1 LSLKNKIKWNY
12 LSKIKFKEIMDE
24 PNMKNSTSK
33 LENVSQK
40 KVILAGTV
48 GNAVEWFD
56 WTIYATFAVFFAK
69 QFFPSTDPTAS
80 LLATFAIFAV
90 GFFMRPLGGIVLGI
104 FSDRYGR
111 KAALAA
117 TIMMMAGGS
126 LMIGLSPTYEVIGIF
141 APIILV
147 LARLLQGLSLGG
159 EFASA
164 ATYLSEMAP
173 KEKRGFYSS
182 FMFFSAA
189 IGILMASSLAWLL
202 ITILTEQQMSDYGW
216 RIPFLLGALG
226 GLVGMWIRRS
236 VPDSEMT
243 HAKEKV
249 KNPLIFLIKNHP
261 KETLRIVGISILTT
275 FAFYIFIV
283 YVPSYAIKAL
293 GAEPKVA
300 FAANTIALVV
310 FMLCQPVFGWLSDK
324 IGRKPQLIVFA
335 VGYLLFFYP
344 IIKWMDSSFSSI
356 LLVEIFGLLLYA
368 LYTSIGPTLMSEQF
382 PTEVRAVGI
391 GAPYNLMV
399 ALLGGTT
406 PYILTWLQSI
416 GKQDY
421 FYFLVIIGAALTLL
435 TFIKM
440 PETVGK
446 KLEDI

>member
-1 LSLKNKIKWNY
+1 
-12 LSKIKFKEIMDE
+12 MDE
-24 PNMKNSTSK
+24 SKMQNSISTQG
-33 LENVSQK
+33 NVSQK

-48 GNAVEWFD
+48 GNAIEWFD

-69 QFFPSTDPTAS
+69 QFFPSDDPTAS

-117 TIMMMAGGS
+117 TIIMMAGGS
-126 LMIGLSPTYEVIGIF
+126 LMIGLSPTYESIGIF

-173 KEKRGFYSS
+173 KNKRGFYSS
-182 FMFFSAA
+182 FMFFSSA
-189 IGILMASSLAWLL
+189 IGILMASGLAWAL
-202 ITILTEQQMSDYGW
+202 TSTLTETQMSEYGW
-216 RIPFLLGALG
+216 RIPFILGAIG
-226 GLVGMWIRRS
+226 GLVGMWIRKS

-243 HAKEKV
+243 HKKESV
-249 KNPLIFLIKNHP
+249 KNPLIVLIKRHP

-275 FAFYIFIV
+275 FAFYIFVV
-283 YVPSYAIKAL
+283 YVPTYAIKVL
-293 GAEPKVA
+293 GAEPQTA
-300 FAANTIALVV
+300 FAANTVGLII

-335 VGYLLFFYP
+335 VGYLVFFYP
-344 IIKWMDSSFSSI
+344 IIKWMDGTFASI
-356 LLVEIFGLLLYA
+356 LLVELFGLVLYA
-368 LYTSIGPTLMSEQF
+368 LYTAIGPAVMSEQF

-406 PYILTWLQSI
+406 PYVLTWLQSI

-421 FYFLVIIGAALTLL
+421 FYFMVLVGALLTLI
-435 TFIKM
+435 TFMKM
-440 PETVGK
+440 PETAGK
-446 KLEDI
+446 GLEDIK

>member
-1 LSLKNKIKWNY
+1 M
-12 LSKIKFKEIMDE
+12 SKTKFKEIMDE

-202 ITILTEQQMSDYGW
+202 TTILTEQQMSDYGW

>member
-1 LSLKNKIKWNY
+1 
-12 LSKIKFKEIMDE
+12 MDE
-24 PNMKNSTSK
+24 SKMQNSIPTQG
-33 LENVSQK
+33 NVSQK

-48 GNAVEWFD
+48 GNAIEWFD
-56 WTIYATFAVFFAK
+56 WTTYATFAVFFAK
-69 QFFPSTDPTAS
+69 QFFPSDDPTAS

-117 TIMMMAGGS
+117 TIIMMAGGS
-126 LMIGLSPTYEVIGIF
+126 LMIGLSPTYESIGIF

-173 KEKRGFYSS
+173 KNKRGFYSS
-182 FMFFSAA
+182 FMFFSSA
-189 IGILMASSLAWLL
+189 IGILMASGLAWAL
-202 ITILTEQQMSDYGW
+202 TSALTETQMSEYGW
-216 RIPFLLGALG
+216 RIPFILGAIG
-226 GLVGMWIRRS
+226 GLVGMWIRKS

-243 HAKEKV
+243 HKKESV
-249 KNPLIFLIKNHP
+249 KNPLVVLIKRHP

-275 FAFYIFIV
+275 FAFYIFVV
-283 YVPSYAIKAL
+283 YVPTYAIKVL
-293 GAEPKVA
+293 GAEPQTA
-300 FAANTIALVV
+300 FAANTVGLII

-335 VGYLLFFYP
+335 AGYLVFFYP
-344 IIKWMDSSFSSI
+344 IIKWMDGTFASI
-356 LLVEIFGLLLYA
+356 LLVELFGLVLYA
-368 LYTSIGPTLMSEQF
+368 LYTAIGPAVMSEQF

-406 PYILTWLQSI
+406 PYVLTWLQSI

-421 FYFLVIIGAALTLL
+421 FYFMVLVGALLTLI
-435 TFIKM
+435 TFMKM
-440 PETVGK
+440 PETAGK
-446 KLEDI
+446 GLEDIK

>member
-1 LSLKNKIKWNY
+1 
-12 LSKIKFKEIMDE
+12 MDE
-24 PNMKNSTSK
+24 SKMQNSISAQG
-33 LENVSQK
+33 NVSQK

-48 GNAVEWFD
+48 GNAIEWFD

-69 QFFPSTDPTAS
+69 QFFPSDDPTAS

-117 TIMMMAGGS
+117 TIIMMAGGS
-126 LMIGLSPTYEVIGIF
+126 LMIGLSPTYESIGIF

-173 KEKRGFYSS
+173 KHKRGFYSS
-182 FMFFSAA
+182 FMFFSSA
-189 IGILMASSLAWLL
+189 IGILMASGLAWAL
-202 ITILTEQQMSDYGW
+202 TSALTETQMSEYGW
-216 RIPFLLGALG
+216 RIPFILGAIG
-226 GLVGMWIRRS
+226 GLVGMWIRKS

-243 HAKEKV
+243 HKKESV
-249 KNPLIFLIKNHP
+249 KNPLAVLIKRHP

-275 FAFYIFIV
+275 FAFYIFVV
-283 YVPSYAIKAL
+283 YVPTYAIKVL
-293 GAEPKVA
+293 GAEPQTA
-300 FAANTIALVV
+300 FAANTVGLII
-310 FMLCQPVFGWLSDK
+310 FILCQPVFGWLSDK

-335 VGYLLFFYP
+335 AGYLVFFYP
-344 IIKWMDSSFSSI
+344 IIKWMDGTFASI
-356 LLVEIFGLLLYA
+356 LLVELFGLVLYA
-368 LYTSIGPTLMSEQF
+368 LYTAIGPAVMSEQF

-406 PYILTWLQSI
+406 PYVLTWLQSI

-421 FYFLVIIGAALTLL
+421 FYFMVLVGALLTLI

-440 PETVGK
+440 PETAGK
-446 KLEDI
+446 GLEDIK

>member
-1 LSLKNKIKWNY
+1 
-12 LSKIKFKEIMDE
+12 MDE
-24 PNMKNSTSK
+24 SKMQNSISAQG
-33 LENVSQK
+33 NVSQK

-48 GNAVEWFD
+48 GNAIEWFD

-69 QFFPSTDPTAS
+69 QFFPSDDPTAS

-111 KAALAA
+111 KAALAV
-117 TIMMMAGGS
+117 TIIMMAGGS
-126 LMIGLSPTYEVIGIF
+126 LMIGLSPTYESIGIF

-173 KEKRGFYSS
+173 KHKRGFYSS
-182 FMFFSAA
+182 FMFFSSA
-189 IGILMASSLAWLL
+189 IGILMASGLAWAL
-202 ITILTEQQMSDYGW
+202 TSALTETQMSEYGW
-216 RIPFLLGALG
+216 RIPFILGAIG
-226 GLVGMWIRRS
+226 GLVGMWIRKS

-243 HAKEKV
+243 HKKESV
-249 KNPLIFLIKNHP
+249 KNPLAVLIKRHP

-275 FAFYIFIV
+275 FAFYIFVV
-283 YVPSYAIKAL
+283 YVPTYAIKVL
-293 GAEPKVA
+293 GAEPQTA
-300 FAANTIALVV
+300 FAANTVGLII
-310 FMLCQPVFGWLSDK
+310 FILCQPVFGWLSDK
-324 IGRKPQLIVFA
+324 IGRTPQLIVFA
-335 VGYLLFFYP
+335 AGYLVFFYP
-344 IIKWMDSSFSSI
+344 IIKWMDGTFASI
-356 LLVEIFGLLLYA
+356 LLVELFGLVLYA
-368 LYTSIGPTLMSEQF
+368 LYTAIGPAVMSEQF

-406 PYILTWLQSI
+406 PYVLTWLQSI

-421 FYFLVIIGAALTLL
+421 FYFMVLVGALLTLI

-440 PETVGK
+440 PETAGK
-446 KLEDI
+446 GLEDIK

>member
-1 LSLKNKIKWNY
+1 
-12 LSKIKFKEIMDE
+12 MDE
-24 PNMKNSTSK
+24 SKMQNSISTQG
-33 LENVSQK
+33 NVSQK

-48 GNAVEWFD
+48 GNAIEWFD

-69 QFFPSTDPTAS
+69 QFFPSDDPTAS

-117 TIMMMAGGS
+117 TIIMMAGGS
-126 LMIGLSPTYEVIGIF
+126 LMIGLSPTYESIGIF

-173 KEKRGFYSS
+173 KNKRGFYSS
-182 FMFFSAA
+182 FMFFSSA
-189 IGILMASSLAWLL
+189 IGILMASGLAWAL
-202 ITILTEQQMSDYGW
+202 TSTLTEMQMSEYGW
-216 RIPFLLGALG
+216 RIPFILGAIG
-226 GLVGMWIRRS
+226 GLVGMWIRKS

-243 HAKEKV
+243 HKKESV
-249 KNPLIFLIKNHP
+249 KNPLVVLIKRHP

-275 FAFYIFIV
+275 FAFYIFVV
-283 YVPSYAIKAL
+283 YVPTYAIKVL
-293 GAEPKVA
+293 GAEPQTA
-300 FAANTIALVV
+300 FAANTVGLII

-335 VGYLLFFYP
+335 VGYLVFFYP
-344 IIKWMDSSFSSI
+344 IIKWMDGTFASI
-356 LLVEIFGLLLYA
+356 LLVELFGLVLYA
-368 LYTSIGPTLMSEQF
+368 LYTAIGPAVMSEQF

-406 PYILTWLQSI
+406 PYVLTWLQSI

-421 FYFLVIIGAALTLL
+421 FYFMVLVGALLTLI
-435 TFIKM
+435 TFMKM
-440 PETVGK
+440 PETAGK
-446 KLEDI
+446 GLEDIK

>member
-1 LSLKNKIKWNY
+1 
-12 LSKIKFKEIMDE
+12 MDE
-24 PNMKNSTSK
+24 SKMQNSISAQG
-33 LENVSQK
+33 NVSQK

-48 GNAVEWFD
+48 GNAIEWFD

-69 QFFPSTDPTAS
+69 QFFPSDDPTAS

-111 KAALAA
+111 KAALAV
-117 TIMMMAGGS
+117 TIIMMAGGS
-126 LMIGLSPTYEVIGIF
+126 LMIGLSPTYESIGIF

-164 ATYLSEMAP
+164 ATYLSEMAA
-173 KEKRGFYSS
+173 KHKRGFYSS
-182 FMFFSAA
+182 FMFFSSA
-189 IGILMASSLAWLL
+189 IGILMASGLAWAL
-202 ITILTEQQMSDYGW
+202 TSALTETQMSEYGW
-216 RIPFLLGALG
+216 RIPFILGAIG
-226 GLVGMWIRRS
+226 GLVGMWIRKS

-243 HAKEKV
+243 HKKESV
-249 KNPLIFLIKNHP
+249 KNPLAVLIKRHP

-275 FAFYIFIV
+275 FAFYIFVV
-283 YVPSYAIKAL
+283 YVPTYAIKVL
-293 GAEPKVA
+293 GAEPQTA
-300 FAANTIALVV
+300 FAANTVGLII
-310 FMLCQPVFGWLSDK
+310 FILCQPVFGWLSDK

-335 VGYLLFFYP
+335 AGYLVFFYP
-344 IIKWMDSSFSSI
+344 IIKWMDGTFASI
-356 LLVEIFGLLLYA
+356 LLVELFGLVLYA
-368 LYTSIGPTLMSEQF
+368 LYTAIGPAVMSEQF

-406 PYILTWLQSI
+406 PYVLTWLQSI

-421 FYFLVIIGAALTLL
+421 FYFMVLVGALLTLI

-440 PETVGK
+440 PETAGK
-446 KLEDI
+446 GLEDIK

>member
-1 LSLKNKIKWNY
+1 
-12 LSKIKFKEIMDE
+12 MDE

>member
-1 LSLKNKIKWNY
+1 
-12 LSKIKFKEIMDE
+12 MDE
-24 PNMKNSTSK
+24 SKMQNSISTQG
-33 LENVSQK
+33 NVSQK

-48 GNAVEWFD
+48 GNAIEWFD

-69 QFFPSTDPTAS
+69 QFFPSDDPTAS

-117 TIMMMAGGS
+117 TIIMMAGGS
-126 LMIGLSPTYEVIGIF
+126 LMIGLSPTYESIGIF

-173 KEKRGFYSS
+173 KNKRGFYSS
-182 FMFFSAA
+182 FMFFSSA
-189 IGILMASSLAWLL
+189 IGILMASGLAWAL
-202 ITILTEQQMSDYGW
+202 TSSLTETQMSEYGW
-216 RIPFLLGALG
+216 RIPFILGAIG
-226 GLVGMWIRRS
+226 GLVGMWIRKS

-243 HAKEKV
+243 HKKESV
-249 KNPLIFLIKNHP
+249 KNPLAVLIKRHP

-275 FAFYIFIV
+275 FAFYIFVV
-283 YVPSYAIKAL
+283 YVPTYAIKVL
-293 GAEPKVA
+293 GAEPQTA
-300 FAANTIALVV
+300 FAANTVGLII

-324 IGRKPQLIVFA
+324 IGLKPQLIVFA
-335 VGYLLFFYP
+335 VGYLVFFYP
-344 IIKWMDSSFSSI
+344 IIKWMDGTFASI
-356 LLVEIFGLLLYA
+356 LLVELFGLVLYA
-368 LYTSIGPTLMSEQF
+368 LYTAIGPAVMSEQF

-406 PYILTWLQSI
+406 PYVLTWLQSI

-421 FYFLVIIGAALTLL
+421 FYFMVLVGALLTLI

-440 PETVGK
+440 PETAGK
-446 KLEDI
+446 GLEDIK

>member
-1 LSLKNKIKWNY
+1 
-12 LSKIKFKEIMDE
+12 MDE
-24 PNMKNSTSK
+24 SKMQNSISTQG
-33 LENVSQK
+33 NVSQK

-48 GNAVEWFD
+48 GNAIEWFD

-69 QFFPSTDPTAS
+69 QFFPSDDPTAS

-117 TIMMMAGGS
+117 TIIMMAGGS
-126 LMIGLSPTYEVIGIF
+126 LMIGLSPTYESIGIF

-173 KEKRGFYSS
+173 KNKRGFYSS
-182 FMFFSAA
+182 FMFFSSA
-189 IGILMASSLAWLL
+189 IGILMASGLAWAL
-202 ITILTEQQMSDYGW
+202 TSSLTETQMSEYGW
-216 RIPFLLGALG
+216 RIPFILGAIG
-226 GLVGMWIRRS
+226 GLVGMWIRKS

-243 HAKEKV
+243 HKKESV
-249 KNPLIFLIKNHP
+249 KNPLAVLIKRHP

-275 FAFYIFIV
+275 FAFYIFVV
-283 YVPSYAIKAL
+283 YVPTYAIKVL
-293 GAEPKVA
+293 GAEPQTA
-300 FAANTIALVV
+300 FAANTVGLII

-324 IGRKPQLIVFA
+324 IGCKPQWIVFA
-335 VGYLLFFYP
+335 VGYLVFFYP
-344 IIKWMDSSFSSI
+344 IIKWMDGTFASI
-356 LLVEIFGLLLYA
+356 LLVELFGLVLYA
-368 LYTSIGPTLMSEQF
+368 LYTAIGPAVMSEQF

-406 PYILTWLQSI
+406 PYVLTWLQSI

-421 FYFLVIIGAALTLL
+421 FYFMVLVGALLTLI

-440 PETVGK
+440 PETAGK
-446 KLEDI
+446 GLEDIK

>member
-1 LSLKNKIKWNY
+1 
-12 LSKIKFKEIMDE
+12 MDE

-33 LENVSQK
+33 LGNVSQK
-40 KVILAGTV
+40 KVILAGTI

-117 TIMMMAGGS
+117 TIIMMAGGS
-126 LMIGLSPTYEVIGIF
+126 LMIGLSPTYETIGIF

-202 ITILTEQQMSDYGW
+202 TTILTDQQMGDYGW

-243 HAKEKV
+243 QAKEKV
-249 KNPLIFLIKNHP
+249 KNPLVFLIKNHP
-261 KETLRIVGISILTT
+261 KETLRIIGISILTT

-283 YVPSYAIKAL
+283 YVPSYAIKVL

-300 FAANTIALVV
+300 FAANTIALVI

-335 VGYLLFFYP
+335 LGYLLFFYP
-344 IIKWMDSSFSSI
+344 IIKWMDSSFTSI
-356 LLVEIFGLLLYA
+356 LLVEMFGLLLYA
-368 LYTSIGPTLMSEQF
+368 LYTSIGPAVMSEQF

-421 FYFLVIIGAALTLL
+421 FYFLVLVGAILTLI

>member
-1 LSLKNKIKWNY
+1 
-12 LSKIKFKEIMDE
+12 MDE
-24 PNMKNSTSK
+24 SKMQNSISTQG
-33 LENVSQK
+33 NVSQK

-48 GNAVEWFD
+48 GNAIEWFD

-69 QFFPSTDPTAS
+69 QFFPSDDPTAS

-117 TIMMMAGGS
+117 TMIMMAGGS
-126 LMIGLSPTYEVIGIF
+126 LMIGLSPTYESIGIF

-173 KEKRGFYSS
+173 KNKRGFYSS
-182 FMFFSAA
+182 FMFFSSA
-189 IGILMASSLAWLL
+189 IGILMASGLAWAL
-202 ITILTEQQMSDYGW
+202 TSSLTETQMSEYGW
-216 RIPFLLGALG
+216 RIPFILGAIG
-226 GLVGMWIRRS
+226 GLVGMWIRKS

-243 HAKEKV
+243 HKKESV
-249 KNPLIFLIKNHP
+249 KNPLAVLIKRHP

-275 FAFYIFIV
+275 FAFYIFVV
-283 YVPSYAIKAL
+283 YVPTYAIKVL
-293 GAEPKVA
+293 GAEPQTA
-300 FAANTIALVV
+300 FAANTVGLII

-335 VGYLLFFYP
+335 VGYLVFFYP
-344 IIKWMDSSFSSI
+344 IIKWMDGTFASI
-356 LLVEIFGLLLYA
+356 LLVELFGLVLYA
-368 LYTSIGPTLMSEQF
+368 LYTAIGPAVMSEQF

-406 PYILTWLQSI
+406 PYVLTWLQSI

-421 FYFLVIIGAALTLL
+421 FYFMVLVGALLTLI

-440 PETVGK
+440 PETAGK
-446 KLEDI
+446 GLEDIK

>member
-1 LSLKNKIKWNY
+1 
-12 LSKIKFKEIMDE
+12 MDE
-24 PNMKNSTSK
+24 PNMKNSNSI
-33 LENVSQK
+33 LGNVSQK
-40 KVILAGTV
+40 KVILAGTI

-56 WTIYATFAVFFAK
+56 WTIYATFAVFFSK
-69 QFFPSTDPTAS
+69 QFFPSDDPTAS
-80 LLATFAIFAV
+80 LLSTFAIFAV
-90 GFFMRPLGGIVLGI
+90 GFFMRPLGGVVLGI

-117 TIMMMAGGS
+117 TILMMAGGS
-126 LMIGLSPTYEVIGIF
+126 LMIAVSPTYATIGVF

-189 IGILMASSLAWLL
+189 IGILLASSLAWLL
-202 ITILTEQQMSDYGW
+202 TSILTDQQMGAYGW
-216 RIPFLLGALG
+216 RIPFLIGALG
-226 GLVGMWIRRS
+226 GLVGIWIRRS

-249 KNPLIFLIKNHP
+249 KNPLLVLFKYYP

-275 FAFYIFIV
+275 FAFYIFVI
-283 YVPSYAIKAL
+283 YVPSYAINFL

-300 FAANTIALVV
+300 FAANTIALVA
-310 FMLCQPVFGWLSDK
+310 FMLSQPLFGWLSDK
-324 IGRKPQLIVFA
+324 IGRKPQLIFFA

-344 IIKWMDSSFSSI
+344 MIKWMDSSFSSI
-356 LLVEIFGLLLYA
+356 LLVEMFGLLLYA
-368 LYTSIGPTLMSEQF
+368 LYTSIGPAVMSEQF

-391 GAPYNLMV
+391 GAPYNLVV
-399 ALLGGTT
+399 AILGGTT
-406 PYILTWLQSI
+406 PYVLTWSQSV

-421 FYFLVIIGAALTLL
+421 FYFMVLVGAILTLI

-446 KLEDI
+446 RLEDI

>member
-1 LSLKNKIKWNY
+1 
-12 LSKIKFKEIMDE
+12 MDE
-24 PNMKNSTSK
+24 SKMQNSISTQG
-33 LENVSQK
+33 NVSQK

-48 GNAVEWFD
+48 GNAIEWFD

-69 QFFPSTDPTAS
+69 QFFPSDDPTAS

-117 TIMMMAGGS
+117 TIIMMAGGS
-126 LMIGLSPTYEVIGIF
+126 LMIGLSPTYESIGIF

-173 KEKRGFYSS
+173 KNKRGFYSS
-182 FMFFSAA
+182 FMFFSSA
-189 IGILMASSLAWLL
+189 IGILMASGLAWAL
-202 ITILTEQQMSDYGW
+202 TSTLTETQMSEYGW
-216 RIPFLLGALG
+216 RIPFILGAIG
-226 GLVGMWIRRS
+226 GLVGMWIRKS

-243 HAKEKV
+243 HKKESV
-249 KNPLIFLIKNHP
+249 KNPLVVLIKRHP

-275 FAFYIFIV
+275 FAFYIFVV
-283 YVPSYAIKAL
+283 YVPTYAIKVL
-293 GAEPKVA
+293 GAEPQTA
-300 FAANTIALVV
+300 FAANTVGLII

-335 VGYLLFFYP
+335 VGYLVFFYP
-344 IIKWMDSSFSSI
+344 IIKWMDGTFASI
-356 LLVEIFGLLLYA
+356 LLVELFGLVLYA
-368 LYTSIGPTLMSEQF
+368 LYTAIGPAVMSEQF

-406 PYILTWLQSI
+406 PYVLTWLQSI

-421 FYFLVIIGAALTLL
+421 FYFMVLVGSLLTLI
-435 TFIKM
+435 TFMKM
-440 PETVGK
+440 PETAGK
-446 KLEDI
+446 GLEDIK